1 MARRLHDLGVLCA
14 RRARLIVAVWL
25 LVAVAVGAAAVAAG
39 SETNDNLILPG
50 TDSQSASDLLSDR
63 FPSQA
68 NGSVPIAIR
77 APSGE
82 GLSRSE
88 FKRPIEQVTRAY
100 SNDPGV
106 RKATGPFDRGGSL
119 TGRGDVGTITLLLED
134 GPSDLSLDE
143 AEHLVGISDPLSA
156 AGLDAGA
163 GGYLGQKLSKPST
176 HLSELVGILAAA
188 VILAFTFGTLVAM
201 GVPLLTAVIG
211 LVIGFGSLTLLSHLT
226 DVPSSAPALATM
238 IGLGVGIDY
247 ALFMLTRYR
256 GFRAAGRSTPAAIG
270 AATATAGVSVV
281 FAGTTVVIALLA
293 LWAAQ
298 IPVVTTL
305 GLTAAIVVAVAMLAA
320 VTLLPSILSLLGGR
334 IERLRLP
341 VGHKPHDDRPHGWAR
356 WAETVTRHPIVC
368 LLVGFAVLI
377 VLAIPVT
384 SLTLGQQDNG
394 ALPTDTQSRQSYD
407 IVRGGFGAG
416 ANGTI
421 LVSVDLEKPAKNDQ
435 ASLDQLD
442 RKQQRRKQQAQQQA
456 KQKEQK
462 QVESATAQLE
472 GEGIPPD
479 EASEQA
485 QQQVSAQAP
494 STPGPSA
501 AQQRKLEKQR
511 KFLRS
516 PGSDP
521 RLVSLRK
528 KIGRADDVDEVSPA
542 AVNKAGDAAVLTVV
556 SKSAPSSSRTADLVG
571 TLRDDVLPDATSG
584 NDETASVG
592 GLTASYV
599 DLAAQIGARLPVVI
613 GLVLLLTFIV
623 LMLAFRSLLVPLK
636 AVVMNAFSIAAAF
649 GVVSFVFS
657 NDWTARLV
665 GLEGAVPIVSYVPL
679 MMFAI
684 LFGLSMD
691 YEVFLM
697 SHVREGWMASL
708 DAREAIVHGV
718 AGTARVITSAALIMV
733 SVFCAFVISGDP
745 TIKQFGVGMAVA
757 VAVDATI
764 VRCLLVP
771 AILELLGRSAWYMPR
786 RLDRALPRISVEGDP
801 DAGR

>member
-1 MARRLHDLGVLCA
+1 M
-14 RRARLIVAVWL
+14 
-25 LVAVAVGAAAVAAG
+25 
-39 SETNDNLILPG
+39 
-50 TDSQSASDLLSDR
+50 
-63 FPSQA
+63 
-68 NGSVPIAIR
+68 
-77 APSGE
+77 
-82 GLSRSE
+82 
-88 FKRPIEQVTRAY
+88 
-100 SNDPGV
+100 
-106 RKATGPFDRGGSL
+106 
-119 TGRGDVGTITLLLED
+119 
-134 GPSDLSLDE
+134 
-143 AEHLVGISDPLSA
+143 
-156 AGLDAGA
+156 
-163 GGYLGQKLSKPST
+163 
-176 HLSELVGILAAA
+176 
-188 VILAFTFGTLVAM
+188 
-201 GVPLLTAVIG
+201 
-211 LVIGFGSLTLLSHLT
+211 
-226 DVPSSAPALATM
+226 
-238 IGLGVGIDY
+238 
-247 ALFMLTRYR
+247 
-256 GFRAAGRSTPAAIG
+256 
-270 AATATAGVSVV
+270 
-281 FAGTTVVIALLA
+281 
-293 LWAAQ
+293 
-298 IPVVTTL
+298 
-305 GLTAAIVVAVAMLAA
+305 
-320 VTLLPSILSLLGGR
+320 LSLLGRR
-334 IERLRLP
+334 IDSLRLP

-356 WAETVTRHPIVC
+356 WAETVTRHPVVC
-368 LLVGFAVLI
+368 LIAGFAILI
-377 VLAIPVT
+377 ALAIPVG

-394 ALPTDTQSRQSYD
+394 ALPKDTESRQSYD

-435 ASLDQLD
+435 ASLNQLD
-442 RKQQRRKQQAQQQA
+442 QKQQRQKQQAEQQAQQQ
-456 KQKEQK
+456 EQQ
-462 QVESATAQLE
+462 QVAQLTEQLE

-485 QQQVSAQAP
+485 QEQVSAQAP
-494 STPGPSA
+494 PAPGPSA
-501 AQQRKLEKQR
+501 AQQRKLDKQR
-511 KFLRS
+511 KYLRS
-516 PGSDP
+516 PESDP

-528 KIGRADDVDEVSPA
+528 KIERTDDVDQVSPPL
-542 AVNKAGDAAVLTVV
+542 VNKAGDAAVLTVV
-556 SKSAPSSSRTADLVG
+556 ATSAPSSPRTADLVE
-571 TLRDDVLPDATSG
+571 TLRDDVLPKATAG

-599 DLAAQIGARLPVVI
+599 DLATQITGRLPLVI

-697 SHVREGWMASL
+697 SHVREGWMATS

-771 AILELLGRSAWYMPR
+771 AILELLGRSAWYMPAW
-786 RLDRALPRISVEGDP
+786 LDRALPRISVEGDP